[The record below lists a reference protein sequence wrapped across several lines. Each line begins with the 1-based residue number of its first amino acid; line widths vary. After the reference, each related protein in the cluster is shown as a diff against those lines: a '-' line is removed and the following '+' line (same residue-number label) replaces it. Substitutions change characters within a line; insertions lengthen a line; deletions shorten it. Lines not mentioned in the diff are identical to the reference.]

1 MEVVMRRGWEVEY
14 TDGTL
19 VNEDQMPW
27 GKVIKRNIV
36 SLTLKYD
43 GREWRLSGKEAYLQ
57 KKRGSVIPSIP
68 GSFRVES
75 RSIGYYDEGCKV
87 WYTVDEHT
95 GQMTMSI
102 EEF

>member
-1 MEVVMRRGWEVEY
+1 MRRGWEVEY
-14 TDGTL
+14 IDGTL
-19 VNEDQMPW
+19 VNEEQLSW

-43 GREWRLSGKEAYLQ
+43 GREWRLSGKQAYLQ

-68 GSFRVES
+68 GSFRVEA
-75 RSIGYYDEGCKV
+75 RSIGYYDKKCKV
-87 WYTVDEHT
+87 WYTVDEAT
-95 GQMTMSI
+95 GHMSMTT